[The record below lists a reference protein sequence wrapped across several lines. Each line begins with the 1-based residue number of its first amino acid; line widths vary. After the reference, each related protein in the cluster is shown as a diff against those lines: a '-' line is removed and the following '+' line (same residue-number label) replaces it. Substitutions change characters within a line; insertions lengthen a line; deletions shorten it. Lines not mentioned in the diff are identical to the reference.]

1 MFYNKIIGFIFIFC
15 LVFVS
20 NAYSWTKPKCLLNIY
35 IKSNHTILFNGK
47 CVDVNQI
54 KDSVKAFIQNPK
66 NEMDKPDKR
75 EKDIEYFGKI
85 SVTKALVS
93 IQCKRNTTYGF
104 YVRVSNEIE
113 KAYNELRQELALK
126 QFNKSYNKL
135 ENRYKKAINACY
147 PKRISEAEP
156 NYVLENGNLVKN
168 TIAYWY

>member
-20 NAYSWTKPKCLLNIY
+20 NAYSWTKPRCLLNIY

-47 CVDVNQI
+47 SVDVNQV
-54 KDSVKAFIQNPK
+54 KDSVKAFVQNPK
-66 NEMDKPDKR
+66 NEMDKSDKR
-75 EKDIEYFGKI
+75 EKDIEHLGKMQ
-85 SVTKALVS
+85 VTKALVS

-113 KAYNELRQELALK
+113 KAYNELRQELAQQ
-126 QFNKSYNKL
+126 QFNKPYNML
-135 ENRYKKAINACY
+135 EDKYKKAINACY

-156 NYVLENGNLVKN
+156 NFILVQGDLVKN
-168 TIAYWY
+168 NLCFYY